1 MTAPTALRFQRTALP
16 GLLSALL
23 LLAGCAGT
31 PPRESRLGARFS
43 QSVAVSPSKR
53 DDVIIMALAQLNTR
67 YRYGGGSPAEGFD
80 CSGLV
85 DYVFR
90 TAADTGLP
98 HSTERIAEISRPVNR
113 ANLSPGDLVFFNTLH
128 QRYSHMGIY
137 LGHGRFINAPSTGGV
152 VRIDS
157 LDSHYFATRFD
168 GARTLFS
175 AN

>member
-1 MTAPTALRFQRTALP
+1 MIAPIALRMQRAALP

-23 LLAGCAGT
+23 LLAGCASA
-31 PPRESRLGARFS
+31 PRQESRVGTQFNQA
-43 QSVAVSPSKR
+43 VAVSPSKR
-53 DDVIIMALAQLNTR
+53 NDVIIMALAQLNTH
-67 YRYGGGSPAEGFD
+67 YRYGGSSPAEGFD

-90 TAADTGLP
+90 TATDTGLP
-98 HSTERIAEISRPVNR
+98 HSTERIAEISRPINR
-113 ANLSPGDLVFFNTLH
+113 SSLSPGDLVFFNTLH
-128 QRYSHMGIY
+128 ERYSHMGIY
-137 LGHGRFINAPSTGGV
+137 LGHGQFINAPSTGGV

-157 LDSHYFATRFD
+157 LDSRYFARRFD